1 MSELSV
7 PMDSSVTEITEETK
21 PTKEYL
27 NPYWSNKENRH
38 LIVTIKLPNGIERM
52 ASIQDKDGTNP
63 DMKEVLRVFT
73 EEQID
78 ENTKVNLEK
87 RNDSIKKTAERRES
101 QKARAQQEALFAAKL
116 EAFEIDTIK
125 NSKNTQLKRM
135 IRKSKTIMEVT
146 AYTTI
151 LLMKDLESGK
161 EEN

>member
-27 NPYWSNKENRH
+27 NPYWSNKQNRH
-38 LIVTIKLPNGIERM
+38 LIVTIRLPNGIERM

-63 DMKEVLRVFT
+63 DMKEVLQVFT

-125 NSKNTQLKRM
+125 NSKNTELKRM

>member
-78 ENTKVNLEK
+78 ENTKVNLDK

>member
-1 MSELSV
+1 
-7 PMDSSVTEITEETK
+7 
-21 PTKEYL
+21 
-27 NPYWSNKENRH
+27 
-38 LIVTIKLPNGIERM
+38 M

-116 EAFEIDTIK
+116 EAFEIGTIK